1 MLFFPVLVARWDGG
15 KVEVCVKRDQA
26 GRKRRDE
33 WDDEYD
39 RGKVRIV
46 EDHTGVL
53 TPASYCIKCSLFKY
67 FPNLLPLSR

>member
-1 MLFFPVLVARWDGG
+1 MGMGLKWLSVLFQIFFFPVFIVARWDGG

-33 WDDEYD
+33 WDNEYD

-46 EDHTGVL
+46 EDHTG
-53 TPASYCIKCSLFKY
+53 C
-67 FPNLLPLSR
+67 